1 MCQLY
6 RLQEFVGSKEEISAL
21 TDQENH
27 GEVPTHV
34 ALSTEQRCG
43 EEGSIGQAA

>member
-6 RLQEFVGSKEEISAL
+6 RLQEFVGSKEESSAL

-27 GEVPTHV
+27 VKVPTHV
-34 ALSTEQRCG
+34 ALSTEQGRG